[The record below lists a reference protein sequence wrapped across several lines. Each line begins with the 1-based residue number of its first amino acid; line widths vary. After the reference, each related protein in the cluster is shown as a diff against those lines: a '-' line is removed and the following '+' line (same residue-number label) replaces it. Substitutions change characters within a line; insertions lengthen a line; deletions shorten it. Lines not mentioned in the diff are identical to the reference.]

1 MILQKKWIYLKE
13 GRVVQ
18 MEEGVALAP
27 LGAGWKEKQVGLLAP
42 PLFFDQVVGLNI
54 EKRRVNFY
62 KA

>member
-1 MILQKKWIYLKE
+1 MKE

-54 EKRRVNFY
+54 EKRRMNFY